1 MEGWSLDGDGLV
13 VYKSGFNAARE
24 PAWGAWTVAA
34 QAAYTL
40 LQGGHYTFHVRARD
54 SQGQVSVYQDSRTL
68 LADVTALQPG
78 IMALDIPNPNATVQQ
93 PFQVAGWAIDQA
105 AAVGTGVDAVHVY
118 AYPADASGNISG
130 PPALGLAA
138 IYGLSRP
145 DVGAAFGSQ
154 FTNSGYALDVTG
166 LPAGY
171 YHLAIFAHST
181 VSGAWNQ
188 AHRVIRVPTP
198 LMNLETPLEG
208 ATVQQ
213 PFGVAGWAIDQAA
226 AVGTGVNA
234 VHIYAYPSDASG
246 NISGPPALGLAATYG
261 LSRPDVGA
269 AFGSQFTKS
278 GYALNVSDLPA
289 GFYHLIVFAH
299 SIVTGTWR
307 DAHRIIRVPAS

>member
-1 MEGWSLDGDGLV
+1 
-13 VYKSGFNAARE
+13 
-24 PAWGAWTVAA
+24 
-34 QAAYTL
+34 
-40 LQGGHYTFHVRARD
+40 
-54 SQGQVSVYQDSRTL
+54 
-68 LADVTALQPG
+68 
-78 IMALDIPNPNATVQQ
+78 
-93 PFQVAGWAIDQA
+93 
-105 AAVGTGVDAVHVY
+105 
-118 AYPADASGNISG
+118 
-130 PPALGLAA
+130 
-138 IYGLSRP
+138 
-145 DVGAAFGSQ
+145 VGAAFGSQ
-154 FTNSGYALDVTG
+154 FTNSGYALDVSG

-171 YHLAIFAHST
+171 YHLIIFAHST

-198 LMNLETPLEG
+198 RMVLDTPLEG

-213 PFGVAGWAIDQAA
+213 PFPVAGWAIDQAA
-226 AVGTGVNA
+226 ASGPGVDA

-269 AFGSQFTKS
+269 AFGSQFTNS
-278 GYALNVSDLPA
+278 GYVLNVSGLPA

>member
-1 MEGWSLDGDGLV
+1 MNLETPLEG
-13 VYKSGFNAARE
+13 
-24 PAWGAWTVAA
+24 
-34 QAAYTL
+34 
-40 LQGGHYTFHVRARD
+40 
-54 SQGQVSVYQDSRTL
+54 
-68 LADVTALQPG
+68 
-78 IMALDIPNPNATVQQ
+78 ATVQQ
-93 PFQVAGWAIDQA
+93 PFPVAGWAIDQA
-105 AAVGTGVDAVHVY
+105 AASGPGVDAVHVY
-118 AYPADASGNISG
+118 AYPSNPSGQPTG
-130 PPALGLAA
+130 PYALGKAA
-138 IYGLSRP
+138 SSGLSRP

-171 YHLAIFAHST
+171 YHLVIFAHST

-213 PFGVAGWAIDQAA
+213 PFPVAGWAIDQAA

-269 AFGSQFTKS
+269 AFGSQFTNS
-278 GYALNVSDLPA
+278 GYALDVTGLPA

-299 SIVTGTWR
+299 STVSGAWNQ
-307 DAHRIIRVPAS
+307 AHRVVRLPAS